1 MGNRSRPRFRFI
13 PPEQSKAKVEE
24 RPRTTREQLF
34 VIGLFIIP
42 GAIIYTVFL
51 IMPML
56 QAGYYSLFDWN
67 GLGPLTD
74 FIGFGN
80 YERAFQHSIFQ
91 TSVVNSLIITALS
104 LLIQLPLAMALALM
118 VGRKL
123 PGRFFFRSIFF
134 MPYVFS
140 EIITAI
146 IWTFV
151 YNPGGGL
158 LNTVLA
164 TILPNY
170 EPIGWLANR
179 NIALLAIFFVI
190 TWKYFGLHMILYMAG
205 LQSINSE
212 VEESAR
218 IDGANELQVLRYI
231 TLPLVAPTIR
241 LTVYLSVL
249 GSLNQFVLI
258 WILTAGGPANTTQ
271 VMASY
276 MYRFGIKSFNLGYGS
291 AVAVTIFVIALIF
304 SIGYQRA
311 IMRRDYAGSV

>member
-1 MGNRSRPRFRFI
+1 MGSQSRRLFRVLPRT
-13 PPEQSKAKVEE
+13 QSKSITED
-24 RPRTTREQLF
+24 RPRTSREQLLT
-34 VIGLFIIP
+34 IALFILP
-42 GAIIYTVFL
+42 GAVIYTLFL
-51 IMPML
+51 IMPMI
-56 QAGYYSLFDWN
+56 QAGYYSLYDWN

-80 YERAFQHSIFQ
+80 YERAFNHSIFQ
-91 TSVVNSLIITALS
+91 TAMLNSFIIIVLS
-104 LLIQLPLAMALALM
+104 LVIQLPLAMMLALM

-123 PGRFFFRSIFF
+123 PGRAIFRSIFF

-158 LNTVLA
+158 VNTVLS
-164 TILPNY
+164 TFVPNF

-179 NIALLAIFFVI
+179 DIALFAIFTVI

-205 LQSINSE
+205 LQSINPE
-212 VEESAR
+212 LEDSAR

-249 GSLNQFVLI
+249 GSLNQFVLV
-258 WILTAGGPANTTQ
+258 WILTAGGPANSTQ

-291 AVAVTIFVIALIF
+291 AVAVTIFIIALIF
-304 SIGYQRA
+304 SIGYQRSV
-311 IMRRDYAGSV
+311 MRRDYAGSL